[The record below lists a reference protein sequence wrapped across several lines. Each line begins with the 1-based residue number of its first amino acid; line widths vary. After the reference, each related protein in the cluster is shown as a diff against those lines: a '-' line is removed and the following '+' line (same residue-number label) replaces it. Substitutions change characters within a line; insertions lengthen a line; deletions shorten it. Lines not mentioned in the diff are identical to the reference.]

1 MSFVIAV
8 KIDSLPNGYEPI
20 LNYYNTN
27 RDPNTQPLEK
37 LPRCEGGFMIKLPN
51 YDEIKDFE
59 INNKIQQLRWCK
71 RQLVSD
77 IYIGFDDEQ
86 LNLLYEALCSCLG
99 ETNVKKIETNR
110 PNRIQ
115 RTFHVTSKK

>member
-8 KIDSLPNGYEPI
+8 KIGSLPDGYEPI
-20 LNYYNTN
+20 LNYYNNN

-77 IYIGFDDEQ
+77 IYIGFDNEQ

-99 ETNVKKIETNR
+99 ETNVEKIETNT
-110 PNRIQ
+110 PNTIQ
-115 RTFHVTSKK
+115 RTFHVKKI